1 MMGIVR
7 KIGLSFMAF
16 SLAVFGMSP
25 LAQARPG
32 HGDRADRNPP
42 KEKDR
47 KPPEKDK
54 KKADRKKTALEKKKR
69 EWASGSQ

>member
-25 LAQARPG
+25 LAQGRSA
-32 HGDRADRNPP
+32 HIDKADRNQAREKNRKLP
-42 KEKDR
+42 K
-47 KPPEKDK
+47 KDK
-54 KKADRKKTALEKKKR
+54 KQNGREKTSLEKKKR
-69 EWASGSQ
+69 EWASGSR